1 LACRPQLAALQENEH
16 GRVLFLKDALL
27 RLHSAVDGMLEHL
40 RSPQGPVTACTR
52 ALSTL
57 TAGTDCAAFIA
68 AMRSRPGLA
77 GLYRNSSD
85 TPNGDTPNGDASNG
99 APTAAEQRD
108 SPSSQSDVPVLLLDG
123 LERSLAAAGEAG
135 SREAVEGLKQWSSET
150 ARALQAVCNVL
161 GDAAAAEEA
170 YSK

>member
-1 LACRPQLAALQENEH
+1 MRHGQSQLAALQENEH

-57 TAGTDCAAFIA
+57 TASDDCAAFLA

-77 GLYRNSSD
+77 SLYRNSSD
-85 TPNGDTPNGDASNG
+85 APNGDALTV
-99 APTAAEQRD
+99 PTAAESD
-108 SPSSQSDVPVLLLDG
+108 SPAQQSDVPVLLLDS

-135 SREAVEGLKQWSSET
+135 SKEAVEGLKQWSSET
-150 ARALQAVCNVL
+150 ARALHAVCNVL